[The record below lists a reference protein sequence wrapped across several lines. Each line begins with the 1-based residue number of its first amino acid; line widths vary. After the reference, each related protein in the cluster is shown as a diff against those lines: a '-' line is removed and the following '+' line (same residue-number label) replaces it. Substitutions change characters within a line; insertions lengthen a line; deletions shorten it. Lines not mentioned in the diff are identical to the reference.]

1 MRTHSFPVTL
11 SILAVGIGLAG
22 SLILAGCRPLPP
34 SKPASEWTA
43 EEARGAQVYQ
53 QKCARCHYPTTT
65 RGLHGPGLQALTKE
79 KAMPSGM
86 PPTDER
92 MTQVILQGRQMMPA
106 TPLSDDQL
114 SDLLAYLH
122 TL

>member
-1 MRTHSFPVTL
+1 MRFHPYAVNL
-11 SILAVGIGLAG
+11 SILATAIGLAG
-22 SLILAGCRPLPP
+22 SLVLAGCRPLPP
-34 SKPASEWTA
+34 SKPEALWTP
-43 EEARGAQVYQ
+43 EEARGAQVFQ

-106 TPLSDDQL
+106 TPLPDDQL